1 MMTALLIVIFL
12 TFIGVGLPDSVL
24 GAAWPVMHIDLGLPI
39 SLAGYITSTVSA
51 CTIVSSL
58 MSAKLINRFG
68 TGLVSA
74 VSTGMTAL
82 ALLGYAVNQYAVFL
96 FLLAVPL
103 GLGAGSIDTALNN
116 FVATHYSAARMNF
129 LHCFYGLGV
138 AISPYIMSL
147 ALGDSG
153 NWRKGYLIVAE
164 IQLVLTVIAFLS
176 LPLWNRVRQKDLEEQ
191 EEETCTLSVL
201 ELLKHPAARAS
212 CLAFFASCALE
223 LCAGSWA
230 SSYFV
235 NARKL
240 SADAAAR
247 SAMLFY
253 VGLTLGRFFSG
264 ILAPRLG
271 RRKLLRICLLI
282 LFGAILL
289 FMLPLHATLSA
300 GALLLIGLGIG
311 PVFPN
316 LTHLTPDLFGRKIS
330 QSVMGAQQAAS
341 YAGIMIMPWLFGVL
355 AQQFST
361 ALLPAYLLGM
371 LVLYAATQMLLFKRT
386 TTG

>member
-24 GAAWPVMHIDLGLPI
+24 GTAWPIMHLDLGLPI
-39 SLAGYITSTVSA
+39 SMAGYITSTVSA

-58 MSAKLINRFG
+58 MSARLINRFG

-74 VSTGMTAL
+74 ISTGLTAL
-82 ALLGYAVNQYAVFL
+82 ALLGYAFNQHAVFL

-138 AISPYIMSL
+138 AMSPYIMSL
-147 ALGDSG
+147 ALGNSE
-153 NWRKGYLIVAE
+153 NWRKGYMIVAI

-176 LPLWNRVRQKDLEEQ
+176 LPLWQRVQQHDQDEQHEESR
-191 EEETCTLSVL
+191 TLSFS
-201 ELLKHPAARAS
+201 ELLKLPAARAS

-235 NARKL
+235 NARGL

-253 VGLTLGRFFSG
+253 AGLTLSRFFSG
-264 ILAPRLG
+264 ILAPRWG
-271 RRKLLRICLLI
+271 RRKLLRIFLL
-282 LFGAILL
+282 LLLGAILV
-289 FMLPLHATLSA
+289 FMMPLHTTLSSVS
-300 GALLLIGLGIG
+300 LFLIGVGIG

-316 LTHLTPDLFGRKIS
+316 LTHLTPDLFGKEIS

-341 YAGIMIMPWLFGVL
+341 YAGIMVMPWLFGVL
-355 AQQFST
+355 AQCFST
-361 ALLPAYLLGM
+361 ALLPTYLLG
-371 LVLYAATQMLLFKRT
+371 LLALYAISLITLLKRV
-386 TTG
+386 

>member
-24 GAAWPVMHIDLGLPI
+24 GTAWPIMHLDLGLPI
-39 SLAGYITSTVSA
+39 SMAGYITSTVSA

-58 MSAKLINRFG
+58 MSARLINRFG

-74 VSTGMTAL
+74 ISTGLTAL
-82 ALLGYAVNQYAVFL
+82 ALLGYAFNQHAVFL

-138 AISPYIMSL
+138 ATSPYIMSL
-147 ALGDSG
+147 ALGNSG
-153 NWRKGYLIVAE
+153 NWRKGYMIVAI

-176 LPLWNRVRQKDLEEQ
+176 LPLWQRVQQHDQDEQHEENR
-191 EEETCTLSVL
+191 TLSFS
-201 ELLKHPAARAS
+201 ELLKLPAARAS

-235 NARKL
+235 NARGL

-253 VGLTLGRFFSG
+253 AGLTLSRFFSG
-264 ILAPRLG
+264 VLAPPLG
-271 RRKLLRICLLI
+271 TAQAAENFPAAPSGCHPCVYDAAAHNSIFRI
-282 LFGAILL
+282 
-289 FMLPLHATLSA
+289 T
-300 GALLLIGLGIG
+300 
-311 PVFPN
+311 V
-316 LTHLTPDLFGRKIS
+316 PDWCGNWTGIS
-330 QSVMGAQQAAS
+330 QPDSPHA
-341 YAGIMIMPWLFGVL
+341 
-355 AQQFST
+355 
-361 ALLPAYLLGM
+361 
-371 LVLYAATQMLLFKRT
+371 
-386 TTG
+386 

>member
-24 GAAWPVMHIDLGLPI
+24 GTAWPIMHLDLGLPI
-39 SLAGYITSTVSA
+39 SMAGYITSTVSA

-58 MSAKLINRFG
+58 MSARLINRFG

-74 VSTGMTAL
+74 ISTGLTAL
-82 ALLGYAVNQYAVFL
+82 ALLGYAFNQHAVFL

-138 AISPYIMSL
+138 AMSPYIMSL
-147 ALGDSG
+147 ALGNSE
-153 NWRKGYLIVAE
+153 NWRKGYMIVAI

-176 LPLWNRVRQKDLEEQ
+176 LPLWQRVQQHDQDEQHEESR
-191 EEETCTLSVL
+191 TLSFS
-201 ELLKHPAARAS
+201 ELLKLPAARAS

-235 NARKL
+235 NARGL

-253 VGLTLGRFFSG
+253 AGLTLSRFFSG
-264 ILAPRLG
+264 ILAPRWG
-271 RRKLLRICLLI
+271 RRKLLRIFLMLL
-282 LFGAILL
+282 LGAILV
-289 FMLPLHATLSA
+289 FMMPLHTTLSSVS
-300 GALLLIGLGIG
+300 LFLIGVGIG

-316 LTHLTPDLFGRKIS
+316 LTHLTPDLFGKEIS

-341 YAGIMIMPWLFGVL
+341 YAGIMVMPWLFGVL
-355 AQQFST
+355 AQCFST
-361 ALLPAYLLGM
+361 ALLPTYLLG
-371 LVLYAATQMLLFKRT
+371 LLALYAISLITLLKRVK
-386 TTG
+386 

>member
-1 MMTALLIVIFL
+1 MMTALLLVIFL

-24 GAAWPVMHIDLGLPI
+24 GTAWPVMYLELDLPI
-39 SLAGYITSTVSA
+39 SMAGYITSTVSA
-51 CTIVSSL
+51 CTIISSL
-58 MSAKLINRFG
+58 LSARLINRFG

-74 VSTGMTAL
+74 VSTGLTAL
-82 ALLGYAVNQYAVFL
+82 ALLGYAINQHAAFL

-138 AISPYIMSL
+138 AMSPCIMSL

-153 NWRKGYLIVAE
+153 NWRKGYMIVAI

-176 LPLWNRVRQKDLEEQ
+176 LPLWQRVQQKDEEGQ
-191 EEETCTLSVL
+191 DGESRTLSIF
-201 ELLKHPAARAS
+201 ELLKMPSARAS

-235 NARKL
+235 NARGL
-240 SADAAAR
+240 NADAAAGI
-247 SAMLFY
+247 AMMFY
-253 VGLTLGRFFSG
+253 IGLTLGRFVSG

-271 RRKLLRICLLI
+271 RRRLLKICLFL
-282 LFGAILL
+282 LLGALL
-289 FMLPLHATLSA
+289 MFMLPLHTTLSA

-316 LTHLTPDLFGRKIS
+316 LTHLTPDLFGKKVS

-341 YAGIMIMPWLFGVL
+341 YAGIMVMPWAFGVL
-355 AQQFST
+355 AQRFSM
-361 ALLPAYLLGM
+361 ALLPTYLLA
-371 LVLYAATQMLLFKRT
+371 LFFLYAATLMLLLQNKHEV
-386 TTG
+386 